1 MEALIEILEPLI
13 SNSVFAVLFIYL
25 FLQMRKENASREE
38 KYHEIIA
45 TQGIQLEEVS
55 DTLSTISAT
64 LTELRE
70 EIKNGN

>member
-45 TQGIQLEEVS
+45 NQGIQLEEVS